1 MAWVQVQKAEQAS
14 WDDYERVAAAIGATP
29 PDGLVVHA
37 AGEVD
42 GKWQAV
48 SLWESKEA
56 FEAFRNERVIPAV
69 SSALGEDGDAT
80 APPPSEWFEVKHTLG
95 ATG

>member
-1 MAWVQVQKAEQAS
+1 M
-14 WDDYERVAAAIGATP
+14 
-29 PDGLVVHA
+29 
-37 AGEVD
+37 
-42 GKWQAV
+42 

-69 SSALGEDGDAT
+69 SSALGGDGDAA
-80 APPPSEWFEVKHTLG
+80 APPPSEWFEVKHTQG